1 MGKKIFQGAHTRP
14 QNTPYS
20 QGKPLLQSRLT
31 APEASCDH
39 QTTLRERL
47 SLIAYT
53 YMRLLVRQGLTSR
66 VQQSSPG
73 HRLCSMILPVYD
85 FIQKKCLK
93 VRPKLGNGNSNVW
106 HMINNVCFHVYAQ
119 KSLFIGEN
127 DNAYFWT
134 APAVSPNLRSIE
146 LVPRQK

>member
-1 MGKKIFQGAHTRP
+1 MPKRSTLAL
-14 QNTPYS
+14 TP
-20 QGKPLLQSRLT
+20 
-31 APEASCDH
+31 PEASCDR

-66 VQQSSPG
+66 VQQSSPV

-127 DNAYFWT
+127 GNVVVFYYSTCASD
-134 APAVSPNLRSIE
+134 I
-146 LVPRQK
+146 

>member
-1 MGKKIFQGAHTRP
+1 MPVARASCDRKT
-14 QNTPYS
+14 
-20 QGKPLLQSRLT
+20 T
-31 APEASCDH
+31 APEASCDR

-66 VQQSSPG
+66 VQQSSPV

-93 VRPKLGNGNSNVW
+93 VRPKLGNRNSNVW

-127 DNAYFWT
+127 GNVFSWE
-134 APAVSPNLRSIE
+134 PAL
-146 LVPRQK
+146 